1 MKSSETITQ
10 WDKLTRRNSGHLK
23 NITDQPYH
31 GFRTEN
37 HSPVWWKE
45 LCSPNLKQPF
55 PKGPDPRPLP
65 ALISIFL
72 TSKKE
77 LYLIFNIP
85 GPQGMLPRP
94 RPQVVTGS
102 AKHVP
107 GFEKKLS
114 FIIHEGLRE
123 SLARS
128 GQPSKQMSLKKNFFS
143 KDLSTSVILPMWK
156 DYAFLKKIRPLWH
169 TRP

>member
-1 MKSSETITQ
+1 
-10 WDKLTRRNSGHLK
+10 
-23 NITDQPYH
+23 
-31 GFRTEN
+31 
-37 HSPVWWKE
+37 
-45 LCSPNLKQPF
+45 
-55 PKGPDPRPLP
+55 
-65 ALISIFL
+65 
-72 TSKKE
+72 
-77 LYLIFNIP
+77 
-85 GPQGMLPRP
+85 MLPRP